1 MDTTPGVASH
11 SDYEVNI
18 TLLRGAYRRMPL
30 GMASTVGGVVVVG
43 GVSFQFLP
51 FELTAA
57 WIGVL
62 LLSVGFGYVEWYAFN
77 RASPAPDSLYRWRRL
92 HMLQAF
98 GSGVAWAV
106 GPTLMMQQATG
117 LQVALFVAILLSV
130 CAVVTISMTEQREA
144 MQLFI
149 GAALIPPSAAL
160 CVNGSAIE
168 LTIAVVLL
176 CGMVL
181 LMIVGQRLN
190 AVVRER
196 IVNELVVLERKEWLE
211 TEVEKRTHD
220 LLIAKEAAEAA
231 NIAKSEFLATM
242 SHELRTPLNGILGM
256 LDLTMEGN
264 LDEEHRAY
272 LTMANQAAMQ
282 LLSVLTDVL
291 TYSKIDAGKLAINV
305 SDFDPMPLIESVLKA
320 CASLT
325 EKKGLLLTLEIPQQ
339 LPKLITTDQEKV
351 RQVLLNLLT
360 NAIKFTRRGSVV
372 LRAICDAA
380 ENGRSIHFQVEDTG
394 IGISKSNLDKIFQPF
409 TQVDGSSSREFGG
422 VGLGLSISRNLCE
435 MMDGQLLVTSEK
447 DAGSIFSAI
456 IPVKSSFK
464 PNLQH

>member
-1 MDTTPGVASH
+1 
-11 SDYEVNI
+11 
-18 TLLRGAYRRMPL
+18 
-30 GMASTVGGVVVVG
+30 
-43 GVSFQFLP
+43 
-51 FELTAA
+51 
-57 WIGVL
+57 
-62 LLSVGFGYVEWYAFN
+62 
-77 RASPAPDSLYRWRRL
+77 
-92 HMLQAF
+92 
-98 GSGVAWAV
+98 
-106 GPTLMMQQATG
+106 MMQQATG

-149 GAALIPPSAAL
+149 GAALIPSSAAL

-264 LDEEHRAY
+264 LDE
-272 LTMANQAAMQ
+272 
-282 LLSVLTDVL
+282 D
-291 TYSKIDAGKLAINV
+291 
-305 SDFDPMPLIESVLKA
+305 
-320 CASLT
+320 T
-325 EKKGLLLTLEIPQQ
+325 ERT
-339 LPKLITTDQEKV
+339 
-351 RQVLLNLLT
+351 
-360 NAIKFTRRGSVV
+360 
-372 LRAICDAA
+372 
-380 ENGRSIHFQVEDTG
+380 
-394 IGISKSNLDKIFQPF
+394 
-409 TQVDGSSSREFGG
+409 
-422 VGLGLSISRNLCE
+422 
-435 MMDGQLLVTSEK
+435 
-447 DAGSIFSAI
+447 
-456 IPVKSSFK
+456 
-464 PNLQH
+464 